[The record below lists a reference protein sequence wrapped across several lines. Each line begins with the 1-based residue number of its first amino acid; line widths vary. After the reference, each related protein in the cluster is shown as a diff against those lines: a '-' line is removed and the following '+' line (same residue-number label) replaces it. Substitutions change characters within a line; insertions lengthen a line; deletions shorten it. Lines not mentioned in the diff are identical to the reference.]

1 LPHLDYDVEFGLNVN
16 IMNGLMLLSS
26 LILLVL
32 QIIYLCHHKQWTK
45 EQAEAAPTLDE
56 NKKGKKKQE
65 KIQVR

>member
-16 IMNGLMLLSS
+16 IMNGLMLFSS

-45 EQAEAAPTLDE
+45 EQAETAPTLDE